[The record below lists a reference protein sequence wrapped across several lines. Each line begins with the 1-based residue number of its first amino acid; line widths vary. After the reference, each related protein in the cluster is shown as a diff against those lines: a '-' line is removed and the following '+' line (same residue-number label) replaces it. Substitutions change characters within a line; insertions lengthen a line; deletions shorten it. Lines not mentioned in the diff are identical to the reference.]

1 MSVLLRP
8 DFLFVSVILPVI
20 VMIGGFVALRFVNR
34 WVDRDIARER
44 AEKQRLEARQSP

>member
-1 MSVLLRP
+1 
-8 DFLFVSVILPVI
+8 
-20 VMIGGFVALRFVNR
+20 LRFVNR